1 MDTQATQLRPSR
13 PTVLGSVSTLG
24 AALPFLALLVVGV
37 LFPLFGGGY
46 WGVIATRACVYWVL
60 VSGLNLVVGFAGQ
73 IAIGWVALLTL
84 GAYTTSVLA
93 AGNVMP
99 ALPPYLALAIAAVVG
114 AIFGLIIGLPALRLR
129 TFYFAITTLGF
140 ATIVTQVA
148 LAWQS
153 VTGGG
158 VGVAGPIFPEPFASQ
173 WGFYYFCFGLAA
185 ICTWTTANIAA
196 SRFGRALTA
205 IRDAE
210 VAAEASGIAK
220 PALLGAVFLF
230 SGAVAAVA
238 GGLFAAL
245 QSYITPDAFTL
256 DLSVLFF
263 IAILIGGRGSILGP
277 LLGTILL
284 TVLPEFAAPLVAW
297 STFLYAALLLVIVLV
312 IPGGIAELLDFK
324 NRRPL
329 ESDRA
334 IIPRPDLL
342 DRLLGT
348 TPNAGALTLQQV
360 ALSFGGVQAIDGLD
374 LEIRPGQV
382 HGLIGPNGS
391 GKTTTLNV
399 ISGYYAPQRGAVRLN
414 DAAMPVLARHQRARM
429 RIARTFQTPRIVG
442 SASVLQNV
450 MIGGTI
456 DGEGTF
462 VESLLSLPRHRRD
475 EAMLRD
481 TAMLALAAV
490 GLERLAQVR
499 ADRLQHSELRFTEIA
514 RALMLRP
521 AFLLLDEPA
530 AGLSAE
536 EIARLSAL
544 LLAIARAGTGVLL
557 VEHHP
562 DLIFDICHYV
572 TVLNLGMPISEPD
585 PLLDVAGLSSGYGKI
600 GVLRGVDLNV
610 GAGEV
615 VALLGPNG
623 AGKTTLLRAVS
634 GLLPWSGSVRF
645 AGRDLAGFSPRETV
659 RCGLAH
665 VVEGHR
671 VFTQLSVLDNLLLA
685 AYDLPRGERAVRV
698 EEVFGLF
705 PEIAAKR
712 HERAAALSG
721 GQQQILAVAQGLV
734 RRPRLL
740 MLDEPSAGL
749 SPVLVDRVLVVVQ
762 RLREAGTAVLLVE
775 QLIEKALALA
785 DRVYALARGSIVLEA
800 KTGEA
805 DLPLRL
811 QHAYM
816 ATGSFHT

>member
-1 MDTQATQLRPSR
+1 MKAEGKLRPSR
-13 PTVLGSVSTLG
+13 ANVLGSASTLG
-24 AALPFLALLVVGV
+24 ATLPFLVLLLIGVG
-37 LFPLFGGGY
+37 FPLFGGGY

-93 AGNVMP
+93 AGNAGPVF
-99 ALPPYLALAIAAVVG
+99 PPYLALTIAAAVG
-114 AIFGLIIGLPALRLR
+114 AVFGLIIGLPALRLR

-158 VGVAGPIFPEPFASQ
+158 VGVPGPIFPEPFSSQ

-185 ICTWTTANIAA
+185 ICTWMTANVAA

-210 VAAEASGIAK
+210 VAAEANGISK
-220 PALLGAVFLF
+220 PALLVPVFLF
-230 SGAVAAVA
+230 SGAVAAIA
-238 GGLFAAL
+238 GGLFASL

-284 TVLPEFAAPLVAW
+284 TVLPELAAPLVAW
-297 STFLYAALLLVIVLV
+297 STFLYAVLLLLIVLA

-329 ESDRA
+329 ASDRA
-334 IIPRPDLL
+334 IIPRPDLIKQL
-342 DRLLGT
+342 FNTAHDAGT
-348 TPNAGALTLQQV
+348 LTLEQL
-360 ALSFGGVQAIDGLD
+360 AMSFGGVKAIDDLD

-391 GKTTTLNV
+391 GKTTILNV
-399 ISGYYAPQRGAVRLN
+399 ISGYYAQQHGAVRLN
-414 DAAMPVLARHQRARM
+414 GAALPALARHQRARLK
-429 RIARTFQTPRIVG
+429 IARTFQTPRIVG

-475 EAMLRD
+475 EAMLRA
-481 TAMLALAAV
+481 TAMLALTTV
-490 GLERLAQVR
+490 GLDRLAMVR

-530 AGLSAE
+530 AGLTAE
-536 EIARLSAL
+536 EIERLGAL
-544 LLAIARAGTGVLL
+544 LLAIAQAGTGVLV

-562 DLIFDICHYV
+562 DLIFDICHHV
-572 TVLNLGMPISEPD
+572 TVLNLG
-585 PLLDVAGLSSGYGKI
+585 
-600 GVLRGVDLNV
+600 R
-610 GAGEV
+610 
-615 VALLGPNG
+615 
-623 AGKTTLLRAVS
+623 
-634 GLLPWSGSVRF
+634 
-645 AGRDLAGFSPRETV
+645 
-659 RCGLAH
+659 
-665 VVEGHR
+665 
-671 VFTQLSVLDNLLLA
+671 LLA
-685 AYDLPRGERAVRV
+685 AGTPAEIRSHR
-698 EEVFGLF
+698 EVVNAYL
-705 PEIAAKR
+705 
-712 HERAAALSG
+712 G
-721 GQQQILAVAQGLV
+721 G
-734 RRPRLL
+734 
-740 MLDEPSAGL
+740 
-749 SPVLVDRVLVVVQ
+749 
-762 RLREAGTAVLLVE
+762 
-775 QLIEKALALA
+775 
-785 DRVYALARGSIVLEA
+785 
-800 KTGEA
+800 
-805 DLPLRL
+805 
-811 QHAYM
+811 
-816 ATGSFHT
+816 